1 MHKHM
6 IENWKNVSLKRN
18 EFKRIQIDMKTRKL
32 THFSH
37 LKIFKLMSHMKQIR
51 DKFWL
56 ISS

>member
-18 EFKRIQIDMKTRKL
+18 EFKRIQIDMKTRKP

-51 DKFWL
+51 DKF
-56 ISS
+56 